1 MKEKVINTDLDK
13 NQAIKV
19 EHLFAIYNENNENQ
33 VVSLC
38 DNNLVLEKN
47 KIHFIIGNSGCGKST
62 LVNHF
67 NGLLKAK
74 YGNVYVQNKFKV
86 GNDYYIDKLFIA
98 SIDHKTIPNFNLEI
112 SNNMVICAFNN
123 RCPKH
128 IVEIL
133 FKAYYKLKAIKIK
146 FLANFSKDN
155 FFLYLI
161 TFDDSINILNI
172 KDKIDYKNIE
182 KNLSNE
188 TLIKRYF
195 FKKRW
200 LSRKKIKRIKNL
212 KKTVGIV
219 FQFPEYQLFKDTV
232 LNDVMFGPINLG
244 MPKEEAREK
253 SIKYL
258 KMLRI
263 NEQLFNNSPFSLSGG
278 QKRRVAISGILA
290 FDPEILVFDEP
301 TAGLD
306 PAGEKE
312 ILNIIEQAKK
322 FGKTIIVI
330 SHNMDHVLE
339 IADNVVL
346 MNEGEIIK
354 TGSPYEIFTDN
365 KLLDELQINPPMI
378 ISTINKMVKID
389 KKFSEI
395 FTYQPRDIASLSH
408 AISKVVKI

>member
-1 MKEKVINTDLDK
+1 MKQKIITNNLED

-19 EHLFAIYNENNENQ
+19 EHLFAIYNENDDNQ

-38 DNNLVLEKN
+38 DNNLTLEKN

-67 NGLLKAK
+67 NGLIKAK
-74 YGNVYVQNKFKV
+74 YGNVYVQNNSQI
-86 GNDYYIDKLFIA
+86 GNNYFIDKLFIGV
-98 SIDHKTIPNFNLEI
+98 IDHKTIPNFNLEL
-112 SNNMVICAFNN
+112 SNNNVICAFNN
-123 RCPKH
+123 LCPKH
-128 IVEIL
+128 IVGIL
-133 FKAYYKLKAIKIK
+133 FEAYYKLKTTKIK
-146 FLANFSKDN
+146 FLPIFSKN
-155 FFLYLI
+155 GYFLYLV
-161 TFDDSINILNI
+161 TFDDSINELFI
-172 KDKIDYKNIE
+172 KDKIDYKDIGKYGFKNIIP
-182 KNLSNE
+182 KN
-188 TLIKRYF
+188 YF
-195 FKKRW
+195 FNKNW
-200 LSRKKIKRIKNL
+200 SSRKKIKKIKNL

-232 LNDVMFGPINLG
+232 INDVMFGPINLG
-244 MPKEEAREK
+244 MTKEEAKEK

-258 KMLRI
+258 KMLRVSD
-263 NEQLFNNSPFSLSGG
+263 QLFNNSPFSLSGG

-290 FDPEILVFDEP
+290 FDPHVLVFDEP

-312 ILNIIEQAKK
+312 ILDIIKKAKK
-322 FGKTIIVI
+322 DGKTIVVI

-354 TGSPYEIFTDN
+354 IGYPYDIFSDS
-365 KLLDELQINPPMI
+365 KLLDELNINLPMI
-378 ISTINKMVKID
+378 ISTINKLIKIN
-389 KKFSEI
+389 KKFSKI
-395 FTYQPRDIASLSH
+395 FEYQPRDVESLSH

>member
-155 FFLYLI
+155 FFLYLN

>member
-1 MKEKVINTDLDK
+1 MKQEIITNKLND
-13 NQAIKV
+13 NEAIKV
-19 EHLFAIYNENNENQ
+19 EHLFSIYNENDDNQ

-38 DNNLVLEKN
+38 DNNLTLEKN

-67 NGLLKAK
+67 NGLIKAK
-74 YGNVYVQNKFKV
+74 YGNVYVQNNPQI
-86 GNDYYIDKLFIA
+86 GNDYFIDKLFIGV
-98 SIDHKTIPNFNLEI
+98 INHKTIPNFNLQL
-112 SNNMVICAFNN
+112 SNNMIVCAFNN
-123 RCPKH
+123 MCPKH

-133 FKAYYKLKAIKIK
+133 FEAYYKLKATKVK
-146 FLANFSKDN
+146 FLPFFSKN
-155 FFLYLI
+155 GSFLYLV
-161 TFDDSINILNI
+161 TFDDSINELTI
-172 KDKIDYKNIE
+172 KDKIDYQEIE
-182 KNLSNE
+182 KCIIENKLS
-188 TLIKRYF
+188 KKYF
-195 FKKRW
+195 FKKNW
-200 LSRKKIKRIKNL
+200 ASRKKIKKIKNL

-244 MPKEEAREK
+244 MTKEEAREK

-258 KMLRI
+258 KTLRV

-290 FDPEILVFDEP
+290 FDPQVLVFDEP

-312 ILNIIEQAKK
+312 IIEIIKKAKK
-322 FGKTIIVI
+322 DGKTIVVI

-339 IADNVVL
+339 IADNVIL

-354 TGSPYEIFTDN
+354 IGSPYDIFVDD
-365 KLLDELQINPPMI
+365 KLLNELNINPPMI
-378 ISTINKMVKID
+378 ISTINKLVKIN
-389 KKFSEI
+389 KKFSKI
-395 FTYQPRDIASLSH
+395 FEYQPRNIASLSR